1 MPSKHVHQKKQR
13 RTLLALSDLQAS
25 QNQSHHADWIVT
37 LAFYRALHAVD
48 SYLADKY
55 KIHPFSHKNR
65 HMHVQQHL
73 GCIHREYSALYYA
86 SMKARYRED
95 TYENDPDEVENL
107 LNLSLHI
114 ENRLNEDSSRTE
126 K

>member
-1 MPSKHVHQKKQR
+1 MPSKHVHQKKQS

-48 SYLADKY
+48 SYLADIC
-55 KIHPFSHKNR
+55 KIHPDNHQNR
-65 HMHVQQHL
+65 HKHVQRHL
-73 GCIHREYSALYYA
+73 GFIHREYSALFYA
-86 SMKARYRED
+86 SMKARYGKG
-95 TYENDPDEVENL
+95 TYQDDPQEVKKL

-114 ENRLNEDSSRTE
+114 ENRIKTLL
-126 K
+126 